1 MPALDI
7 SCDDLVVA
15 DPAYVAARL
24 GADPLWRE
32 WWPELTLTVSERRG
46 LEGVRWAVTGAAIGT
61 AEWWLE
67 EVRDGVV
74 VHWYLRVDPARPA
87 GPRRLRRLQERYV
100 ARYRQRIWR
109 LKDELE
115 QGRAAGEVRPGYEPA
130 IVSRVGPEVARATSA
145 VSTAEGPRQ
154 NPSRQRRGESMAEQ
168 TTSTIVVNAT
178 PKAIMAVIA
187 DFEAYPEWADSMRET
202 QVLSTDEAGRP
213 KQVRFKVDA
222 GAISDEY
229 TLDYVW
235 ARNEVTWTLVQA
247 KMVKGMDGSY
257 VLRDLGDQGTEVTY
271 RLAVDVA
278 IPMIGLLKRKAEKV
292 IIDTALKGLKKRVE
306 S

>member
-1 MPALDI
+1 MPSLDI

-15 DPAYVAARL
+15 DPAYVADRL
-24 GADPLWRE
+24 GEDTLWRE
-32 WWPELTLTVSERRG
+32 WWPELTLTPSERRG

-67 EVRDGVV
+67 QVRDGVV
-74 VHWYLRVDPARPA
+74 VHWYLRVDPVRRTGARGLA
-87 GPRRLRRLQERYV
+87 KLQEQYV
-100 ARYRQRIWR
+100 ARYRDNIWR
-109 LKDELE
+109 FKDEVE
-115 QGRAAGEVRPGYEPA
+115 RGRAAGERRSGWEPA
-130 IVSRVGPEVARATSA
+130 IVSGVGGGAPSK
-145 VSTAEGPRQ
+145 
-154 NPSRQRRGESMAEQ
+154 SRQRRGESMAEQ

-202 QVLSTDEAGRP
+202 EVLSTDEAGRP

-235 ARNEVTWTLVQA
+235 SRNEVTWTLVQA
-247 KMVKGMDGSY
+247 KMVKGMDGAY

-271 RLAVDVA
+271 RLAVDVS
-278 IPMIGLLKRKAEKV
+278 IPMIGMLKRKAEKV

>member
-15 DPAYVAARL
+15 DPAYVAQRL
-24 GADPLWRE
+24 GADTLWRE
-32 WWPELTLTVSERRG
+32 WWPDLTLTPSERRG

-67 EVRDGVV
+67 QVRDGVV
-74 VHWYLRVDPARPA
+74 VHWYLRADPTRAA
-87 GPRRLRRLQERYV
+87 GPRRLRRLRERYV
-100 ARYRQRIWR
+100 AQYREHIWR

-115 QGRAAGEVRPGYEPA
+115 QGRAAGEGRPGSEPA
-130 IVSRVGPEVARATSA
+130 IVSRVE
-145 VSTAEGPRQ
+145 

-168 TTSTIVVNAT
+168 TTSTIVVHAT

>member
-1 MPALDI
+1 MPSLDI

-15 DPAYVAARL
+15 DPAYVAERL
-24 GADPLWRE
+24 GADTLWRE
-32 WWPELTLTVSERRG
+32 WWPELTLTPSERRG
-46 LEGVRWAVTGAAIGT
+46 REGVRWAVTGAAIGT

-67 EVRDGVV
+67 PVRDGVV
-74 VHWYLRVDPARPA
+74 VHWYLRVDPAGSTR
-87 GPRRLRRLQERYV
+87 PRRLRKLKEQYV
-100 ARYRQRIWR
+100 ARYRERLWR
-109 LKDELE
+109 FKDELE
-115 QGRAAGEVRPGYEPA
+115 SGRAAGEGRPDSEPA
-130 IVSRVGPEVARATSA
+130 IVSGVGNGASPPAADPS
-145 VSTAEGPRQ
+145 RQ
-154 NPSRQRRGESMAEQ
+154 NTSRQRRGESMAEQ

-235 ARNEVTWTLVQA
+235 SRNEVTWTLVQA
-247 KMVKGMDGSY
+247 KMVKGMDGAY
-257 VLRDLGDQGTEVTY
+257 VLRDLGTDGTEVTY

-278 IPMIGLLKRKAEKV
+278 IPMIGMLKRKAEKV

>member
-1 MPALDI
+1 MPSLDI

-15 DPAYVAARL
+15 DPAYVAERL
-24 GADPLWRE
+24 GADTLWRE
-32 WWPELTLTVSERRG
+32 WWPELTLTPSERRG

-67 EVRDGVV
+67 QVRDGVV
-74 VHWYLRVDPARPA
+74 VHWYLRVDPVRPA
-87 GPRRLRRLQERYV
+87 GRRRLRRLQEQYV
-100 ARYRQRIWR
+100 ARYRDHLWA

-115 QGRAAGEVRPGYEPA
+115 AGRAAGEGRPGWEPA
-130 IVSRVGPEVARATSA
+130 IVSRVE
-145 VSTAEGPRQ
+145 Q
-154 NPSRQRRGESMAEQ
+154 PSRQRRGESMAEQ

-187 DFEAYPEWADSMRET
+187 DFESYPEWADSMRET
-202 QVLSTDEAGRP
+202 EVLSTDEAGRP

-235 ARNEVTWTLVQA
+235 SRNEVTWTLVQA
-247 KMVKGMDGSY
+247 KMVKGMDGAY
-257 VLRDLGDQGTEVTY
+257 VLRDVGDGQTEVTY

-278 IPMIGLLKRKAEKV
+278 IPMIGMLKRKAEKV

>member
-1 MPALDI
+1 MPSLDI

-15 DPAYVAARL
+15 DPAYVAERL
-24 GADPLWRE
+24 GQDTLWRE
-32 WWPELTLTVSERRG
+32 WWPDLTLTPYERRG
-46 LEGVRWAVTGAAIGT
+46 LEGVRWTVTGAAIGT

-67 EVRDGVV
+67 QVRDGVV
-74 VHWYLRVDPARPA
+74 VHWYLRVDP
-87 GPRRLRRLQERYV
+87 PRRTSPTRLLKLQESYV
-100 ARYRQRIWR
+100 NRYREHLWR
-109 LKDELE
+109 FKDEAE
-115 QGRAAGEVRPGYEPA
+115 AGRAAGERRSGWEPA
-130 IVSRVGPEVARATSA
+130 IVSGVGTGARQPARETS
-145 VSTAEGPRQ
+145 RQ
-154 NPSRQRRGESMAEQ
+154 NTSRQRRGESMAEQ
-168 TTSTIVVNAT
+168 TTSTIIVNAT

-202 QVLSTDEAGRP
+202 EVLSTDEAGRP

-235 ARNEVTWTLVQA
+235 SRNEVTWTLGRA
-247 KMVKGMDGSY
+247 KMVKGMDGAY
-257 VLRDLGDQGTEVTY
+257 VLRDLGDEGTEVTY

-278 IPMIGLLKRKAEKV
+278 IPMIGMLKRKAEKV

>member
-1 MPALDI
+1 MPSLDI

-15 DPAYVAARL
+15 DPAYVAERL
-24 GADPLWRE
+24 GLDTLWRE
-32 WWPELTLTVSERRG
+32 WWPDLVLTPYERRG
-46 LEGVRWAVTGAAIGT
+46 PEGVRWTVTGAAIGT

-67 EVRDGVV
+67 QVRDGVV
-74 VHWYLRVDPARPA
+74 VHWYLRADPVRST
-87 GPRRLRRLQERYV
+87 GPRRLRRLQESYV
-100 ARYRQRIWR
+100 ARYRDNIWR
-109 LKDELE
+109 LKDEVE
-115 QGRAAGEVRPGYEPA
+115 QGRPAGVRRSGSEPA
-130 IVSRVGPEVARATSA
+130 IVSPAAQQT
-145 VSTAEGPRQ
+145 
-154 NPSRQRRGESMAEQ
+154 SRQRRGDSMAEQ
-168 TTSTIVVNAT
+168 TTSTIVVNAP

-187 DFEAYPEWADSMRET
+187 DFQAYPEWADSMRET
-202 QVLSTDEAGRP
+202 EVLSTDEAGRP

-235 ARNEVTWTLVQA
+235 SRNEVTWSLVQA
-247 KMVKGMDGSY
+247 KMVKGMDGAY
-257 VLRDLGDQGTEVTY
+257 VLRDVGDGQTEVTY

-278 IPMIGLLKRKAEKV
+278 IPMIGMLKRKAEKV

>member
-15 DPAYVAARL
+15 DPAYVAQRL
-24 GADPLWRE
+24 GADTLWRE
-32 WWPELTLTVSERRG
+32 WWPDLTLTPSERRG
-46 LEGVRWAVTGAAIGT
+46 VEGVRWAVTGSAFGT

-67 EVRDGVV
+67 QVRDGVV
-74 VHWYLRVDPARPA
+74 VHWYLRVDPSRPA
-87 GPRRLRRLQERYV
+87 GPRRLRKLRERYV
-100 ARYRQRIWR
+100 AQYREHIWR

-115 QGRAAGEVRPGYEPA
+115 QGRAAGEGRPGSEPA
-130 IVSRVGPEVARATSA
+130 IVSRVGPRVERGDAAATPDQ
-145 VSTAEGPRQ
+145 TRQ

-235 ARNEVTWTLVQA
+235 SRNEVTWTLVQA

>member
-1 MPALDI
+1 MPSLDI

-15 DPAYVAARL
+15 DSAYVAERL
-24 GADPLWRE
+24 GLDTLWRE
-32 WWPELTLTVSERRG
+32 WWPDLVLTPYERRG
-46 LEGVRWAVTGAAIGT
+46 PEGVRWTVTGAAIGT

-67 EVRDGVV
+67 QVRDGVV
-74 VHWYLRVDPARPA
+74 VHWYLRVDPVRST
-87 GPRRLRRLQERYV
+87 GPRRLRRLQESYV
-100 ARYRQRIWR
+100 ARYRDNIWR
-109 LKDELE
+109 FKDEVE
-115 QGRAAGEVRPGYEPA
+115 QGRPAGERRSGSEPA
-130 IVSRVGPEVARATSA
+130 IVSPAAQQT
-145 VSTAEGPRQ
+145 
-154 NPSRQRRGESMAEQ
+154 SRQRRGDSMAEQ
-168 TTSTIVVNAT
+168 TTSTIVVNAP

-187 DFEAYPEWADSMRET
+187 DFQAYPEWADSMRET
-202 QVLSTDEAGRP
+202 EVLSTDEAGRP

-235 ARNEVTWTLVQA
+235 SRNEVTWSLVQA
-247 KMVKGMDGSY
+247 KMVKGMDGAY
-257 VLRDLGDQGTEVTY
+257 VLRDVGDGQTEVTY

-278 IPMIGLLKRKAEKV
+278 IPMIGMLKRKAEKV

>member
-15 DPAYVAARL
+15 DPAYVADRL
-24 GADPLWRE
+24 GAESLWRE
-32 WWPELTLTVSERRG
+32 WWPGLTLTAYERRG
-46 LEGVRWAVTGAAIGT
+46 LEGVRWTVQGDAIGT

-67 EVRDGVV
+67 QVRDGVV
-74 VHWYLRVDPARPA
+74 VHWYLRVDPSRSA
-87 GPRRLRRLQERYV
+87 GPRALAKLQESYV
-100 ARYRQRIWR
+100 AQYRRNLWR
-109 LKDELE
+109 FKDEAE
-115 QGRAAGEVRPGYEPA
+115 RGRAAGEHRPGWQAA
-130 IVSRVGPEVARATSA
+130 IVSAG
-145 VSTAEGPRQ
+145 STGV
-154 NPSRQRRGESMAEQ
+154 PSTPRQRRGVSMAEQ

-178 PKAIMAVIA
+178 PSAIMKVIA

-202 QVLSTDEAGRP
+202 KVLSTDEAGRP

-235 ARNEVTWTLVQA
+235 SRNEVTWTLVQA
-247 KMVKGMDGSY
+247 KMVKGMDGAY

-278 IPMIGLLKRKAEKV
+278 IPMIGMLKRKAEKV

>member
-15 DPAYVAARL
+15 DPAYVAERL
-24 GADPLWRE
+24 GSDTLWRE
-32 WWPELTLTVSERRG
+32 WWPDLTLTPSERRG
-46 LEGVRWAVTGAAIGT
+46 REGVRWAVTGAAIGT

-67 EVRDGVV
+67 QVRDGVV
-74 VHWYLRVDPARPA
+74 VHWYLRAEPARPIRGRA
-87 GPRRLRRLQERYV
+87 LTRLRERYV
-100 ARYRQRIWR
+100 AQYRER
-109 LKDELE
+109 LWSFKDEVE
-115 QGRAAGEVRPGYEPA
+115 AGRAAGERRTGSEPT
-130 IVSRVGPEVARATSA
+130 IVSGEGTDPQQSQHVQAR
-145 VSTAEGPRQ
+145 Q
-154 NPSRQRRGESMAEQ
+154 LRGESMAEQ

-178 PKAIMAVIA
+178 PKEIMTVIA
-187 DFEAYPEWADSMRET
+187 DFAAYPEWADSMRET
-202 QVLSTDEAGRP
+202 EVLSTDEAGRP

-229 TLDYVW
+229 TLDYIW
-235 ARNEVTWTLVQA
+235 SRNEVTWTLVQA
-247 KMVKGMDGSY
+247 KMVKGMDGAY
-257 VLRDLGDQGTEVTY
+257 VLRDLGAEGTEVTY

-278 IPMIGLLKRKAEKV
+278 IPMIGMLKRKAEKV

>member
-1 MPALDI
+1 MPTLDI

-15 DPAYVAARL
+15 DPAYVAERL
-24 GADPLWRE
+24 GSDTLWRE
-32 WWPELTLTVSERRG
+32 WWPELTLTPSERRG
-46 LEGVRWAVTGAAIGT
+46 AEGVRWAVTGAAIGT

-67 EVRDGVV
+67 QVRDGVV
-74 VHWYLRVDPARPA
+74 VHWYLRVDPARPVRGRA
-87 GPRRLRRLQERYV
+87 LTRVRERYV
-100 ARYRQRIWR
+100 KQYRER
-109 LKDELE
+109 LWAFKDEAE
-115 QGRAAGEVRPGYEPA
+115 AGRAAGERRPGHQAA
-130 IVSRVGPEVARATSA
+130 IVSRSEQLPA
-145 VSTAEGPRQ
+145 VHFPFGQ
-154 NPSRQRRGESMAEQ
+154 SRQQRGESMADQ

-178 PKAIMAVIA
+178 PKEIMAVIA
-187 DFEAYPEWADSMRET
+187 DFAAYPEWADSMRET

-235 ARNEVTWTLVQA
+235 SRNEVTWTLVAA
-247 KMVKGMDGSY
+247 KMVKGMDGAY
-257 VLRDLGDQGTEVTY
+257 VLRDLGAEGTEVTY

-278 IPMIGLLKRKAEKV
+278 IPMIGMLKRKAEKV

>member
-1 MPALDI
+1 MPTLDI

-15 DPAYVAARL
+15 DPAYVADRL
-24 GADPLWRE
+24 GADTLWRE
-32 WWPELTLTVSERRG
+32 WWPELTLTPSERRG
-46 LEGVRWAVTGAAIGT
+46 REGVRWAVTGAAIGT

-67 EVRDGVV
+67 QVRDGVV
-74 VHWYLRVDPARPA
+74 IHWYLRVDPTRPA
-87 GPRRLRRLQERYV
+87 SPRRLRKLQEQYV
-100 ARYRQRIWR
+100 ARYRNQIWR
-109 LKDELE
+109 FKDEVE
-115 QGRAAGEVRPGYEPA
+115 SGRAAGEGRTGGEPA
-130 IVSRVGPEVARATSA
+130 IVSGVGIGAPPSAPEPS
-145 VSTAEGPRQ
+145 RQ
-154 NPSRQRRGESMAEQ
+154 TTSRQRRGESMAEQ
-168 TTSTIVVNAT
+168 TTSTIIVNAT

-202 QVLSTDEAGRP
+202 EVLATDEAGRP

-229 TLDYVW
+229 TLNYVW
-235 ARNEVTWTLVQA
+235 SRNEVTWTLEKA
-247 KMVKGMDGSY
+247 KMVKGMDGAY
-257 VLRDLGDQGTEVTY
+257 VLRDLGQEGTEVTY

-278 IPMIGLLKRKAEKV
+278 IPMIGMLKRKAEKV

>member
-15 DPAYVAARL
+15 EPAYVAQRL
-24 GADPLWRE
+24 GTDTLWKQ
-32 WWPELTLTVSERRG
+32 WWPGLILTPSERRG
-46 LEGVRWAVTGAAIGT
+46 PEGVRWAVTGEGIGT

-67 EVRDGVV
+67 PVRDAVI
-74 VHWYLRVDPARPA
+74 VHWYLRIDPVKAVGER
-87 GPRRLRRLQERYV
+87 GLEKLRERYV
-100 ARYRQRIWR
+100 AQYRTNIWR

-115 QGRAAGEVRPGYEPA
+115 QGRAAGEGRAQSEAA
-130 IVSRVGPEVARATSA
+130 IVSSLDPGAARAASDQ
-145 VSTAEGPRQ
+145 SRQ

-235 ARNEVTWTLVQA
+235 SRNEVTWTLVQA

-257 VLRDLGDQGTEVTY
+257 VLRDLADQGTEVTY

>member
-1 MPALDI
+1 MQEMPMPSLDI

-24 GADPLWRE
+24 GDEALWRA
-32 WWPELTLTVSERRG
+32 WWPGLSLTPYERRG
-46 LEGVRWAVTGAAIGT
+46 LEGVRWTVGGSAVGT

-67 EVRDGVV
+67 QVRDGVL
-74 VHWYLRVDPARPA
+74 VHWYLRVDPSRPV
-87 GPRRLRRLQERYV
+87 GRRGLDRLRESYV
-100 ARYRQRIWR
+100 GSYRNNLWR
-109 LKDELE
+109 FKDEVE
-115 QGRAAGEVRPGYEPA
+115 RGRAAGEHRPGWEPA
-130 IVSRVGPEVARATSA
+130 IVSADSTG
-145 VSTAEGPRQ
+145 VSPTPG
-154 NPSRQRRGESMAEQ
+154 QRRGEWMAEQ

-178 PKAIMAVIA
+178 PSEIMKVIA

-202 QVLSTDEAGRP
+202 KVLSTDEAGRP

-235 ARNEVTWTLVQA
+235 SRNEVTWTLVQA
-247 KMVKGMDGSY
+247 KMVKGMDGAY

-271 RLAVDVA
+271 RLAVDVS
-278 IPMIGLLKRKAEKV
+278 IPMIGMLKRKAEKV

-306 S
+306 P